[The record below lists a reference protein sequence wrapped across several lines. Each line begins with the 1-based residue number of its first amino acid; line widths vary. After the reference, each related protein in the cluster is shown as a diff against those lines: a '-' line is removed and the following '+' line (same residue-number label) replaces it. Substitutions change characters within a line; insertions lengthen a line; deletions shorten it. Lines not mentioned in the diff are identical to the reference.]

1 MSVQGREGTLVPES
15 VAAAVREIAPEDRGR
30 AILYSFLAK
39 TLYAAPTADDVETA
53 KYFASDDSDLGRAFN
68 DFIDAFEKSKKEDLG
83 HEYHD
88 LFIGVGRGELL
99 PFCSYYLTGFLNE
112 KPLADLRADL
122 NELGFE
128 RAMGVSEPEDH
139 IATLCD
145 VMSQLVQGTAPQ
157 GSDDGEFTL
166 YEQDRFFAAHMKP
179 WARKF
184 FVDLQSA
191 KKADLYRTI
200 GRIGEVFM
208 AIEEDGFTMIARA

>member
-1 MSVQGREGTLVPES
+1 MPES
-15 VAAAVREIAPEDRGR
+15 VAAAVNDIAPEDRGR
-30 AILYSFLAK
+30 AVLYSFLAK
-39 TLYAAPTADDVETA
+39 VLYAAPKPDIAETA
-53 KYFASDDSDLGRAFN
+53 QYFASDDSKLGRAFN
-68 DFIDAFEKSKKEDLG
+68 EFLG
-83 HEYHD
+83 ALKATEEAAAGREYHD

-99 PFCSYYLTGFLNE
+99 PFGSYYLTGFLNE

-145 VMSQLVQGTAPQ
+145 VMSQLVVGTA
-157 GSDDGEFTL
+157 DGEFTL
-166 YEQDRFFAAHMKP
+166 YDQDRFFAAHLKP
-179 WARKF
+179 WAGKF
-184 FVDLQSA
+184 FADLKAA

-208 AIEEDGFTMIARA
+208 AIEEDGFSMIARA

>member
-1 MSVQGREGTLVPES
+1 MPES
-15 VAAAVREIAPEDRGR
+15 VAAPANNVAPEDRGR

-39 TLYAAPTADDVETA
+39 VLYAAPKQDITETA
-53 KYFASDDSDLGRAFN
+53 NYFASDDSDLGRAFN
-68 DFIDAFEKSKKEDLG
+68 DFLSAFRGLDQDVLG
-83 HEYHD
+83 REYHD

-99 PFCSYYLTGFLNE
+99 PFGSYYLTGFLNE

-145 VMSQLVQGTAPQ
+145 VMGQLVI
-157 GSDDGEFTL
+157 GSGEGEFTL
-166 YEQDRFFAAHMKP
+166 YDQDRFFAAHLKP
-179 WARKF
+179 WAGKF
-184 FVDLQSA
+184 FADLQSA

-200 GRIGEVFM
+200 GRIGQVFM
-208 AIEEDGFTMIARA
+208 AIEEDGFSMIARA

>member
-1 MSVQGREGTLVPES
+1 LVPES
-15 VAAAVREIAPEDRGR
+15 VAAPANNVAPEDRGR

-39 TLYAAPTADDVETA
+39 VLYAAPKQDITETA
-53 KYFASDDSDLGRAFN
+53 NYFASDDSDLGRAFN
-68 DFIDAFEKSKKEDLG
+68 DFLSAFRESDQDVLG
-83 HEYHD
+83 REYHD

-99 PFCSYYLTGFLNE
+99 PFGSYYLTGFLNE

-145 VMSQLVQGTAPQ
+145 VMGQLVI
-157 GSDDGEFTL
+157 GSGEGEFTL
-166 YEQDRFFAAHMKP
+166 YDQDKFFAAHLKP
-179 WARKF
+179 WAGKF
-184 FVDLQSA
+184 FADLQSA

-200 GRIGEVFM
+200 GRIGQVFM
-208 AIEEDGFTMIARA
+208 AIEEDGFSMIARA